1 MTPISEIIFSGF
13 VSKAVNNCVD
23 VSWDKIKKAVKNK
36 RANHQNL
43 ESRIY
48 NVTVDVLNSIADN
61 QFKSNQDNIYYSAE
75 ILLKSF
81 KDGEENELGHI
92 KSCLR
97 MLGSNVDEDK
107 CIQFKILLYETLGK
121 NEYSELFRTILLL
134 LLEQNKQY
142 DHYVYEQIIKIL
154 NEAET
159 KIDKLDLKF
168 DTINSAKEDAI
179 IRDNVIK
186 FQNNKKQD
194 YIDNWNSRLFLHIDN
209 DERPL
214 TLADTFIMPR
224 FEHNDTQ
231 KGRINFAKKD
241 TMRKAISKFIKYDR
255 SANMLITGAPGIGKT
270 SIVSWVANEYKEND
284 NIIILRFRDWERDE
298 LDNGLFKAI
307 CNILHCSKR
316 DLENKVIIMDGYDEI
331 KVLDEGENQIINFF
345 NDILDYKNFKV
356 IITSRTDY
364 INPYLFQYAINM
376 LPFGIIKVKRFY
388 HLITGQKT
396 GSDFVCNNLDV
407 LGIPVILYMA
417 IMSDIDITK
426 EITKPELYS
435 RIFAEKGGIFD
446 KFSFCGVGYDYGIHV
461 LRDINNIKKYLEFL
475 QKIAFEMF
483 EKGTLRLQ
491 IQKCK
496 LPKLRFEGNDISVL
510 EFPIKYLFEYSM
522 DFNIEFIHK
531 SIYEYFVSEYILVLI
546 SKIKSDSLEGLAKFF
561 ANKFKFSL
569 LSKEILEFLK
579 YNVKKRK
586 LLCIFDKVRDTFYIM
601 LQDGLTY
608 DMDANN
614 KKAAKFK
621 MNIFA
626 NMLELIHIWDRTAY
640 NFENSILKY
649 LKFDNQELNL
659 SKLDFNNTNLR
670 QINLKYANL
679 RGAIFK
685 NANLSRS
692 NLSSSCLEEANL
704 GRANLS
710 KSYLNKANLNKANL
724 SEADLNGADLRG
736 AKLDGVCMKNANMSG
751 TIIDESQVYILEET
765 CDLQDV
771 KIFMKDLHLISYEE
785 YCHRNER
792 I

>member
-1 MTPISEIIFSGF
+1 
-13 VSKAVNNCVD
+13 
-23 VSWDKIKKAVKNK
+23 
-36 RANHQNL
+36 
-43 ESRIY
+43 
-48 NVTVDVLNSIADN
+48 
-61 QFKSNQDNIYYSAE
+61 
-75 ILLKSF
+75 
-81 KDGEENELGHI
+81 
-92 KSCLR
+92 
-97 MLGSNVDEDK
+97 
-107 CIQFKILLYETLGK
+107 
-121 NEYSELFRTILLL
+121 
-134 LLEQNKQY
+134 
-142 DHYVYEQIIKIL
+142 
-154 NEAET
+154 
-159 KIDKLDLKF
+159 
-168 DTINSAKEDAI
+168 
-179 IRDNVIK
+179 
-186 FQNNKKQD
+186 
-194 YIDNWNSRLFLHIDN
+194 
-209 DERPL
+209 
-214 TLADTFIMPR
+214 
-224 FEHNDTQ
+224 
-231 KGRINFAKKD
+231 
-241 TMRKAISKFIKYDR
+241 
-255 SANMLITGAPGIGKT
+255 
-270 SIVSWVANEYKEND
+270 
-284 NIIILRFRDWERDE
+284 
-298 LDNGLFKAI
+298 
-307 CNILHCSKR
+307 
-316 DLENKVIIMDGYDEI
+316 
-331 KVLDEGENQIINFF
+331 
-345 NDILDYKNFKV
+345 
-356 IITSRTDY
+356 
-364 INPYLFQYAINM
+364 M

-388 HLITGQKT
+388 HLITGQKP

-579 YNVKKRK
+579 YNVRK

-649 LKFDNQELNL
+649 LKYF
-659 SKLDFNNTNLR
+659 
-670 QINLKYANL
+670 
-679 RGAIFK
+679 
-685 NANLSRS
+685 
-692 NLSSSCLEEANL
+692 
-704 GRANLS
+704 
-710 KSYLNKANLNKANL
+710 
-724 SEADLNGADLRG
+724 
-736 AKLDGVCMKNANMSG
+736 
-751 TIIDESQVYILEET
+751 
-765 CDLQDV
+765 
-771 KIFMKDLHLISYEE
+771 
-785 YCHRNER
+785 
-792 I
+792 